1 VGQAVVEPAVVG
13 QQQQPGGVL
22 VEPSHRKHPRGNVD
36 QLEDD
41 PLARVV
47 AAGHIAP
54 GFVQGNVNHPMFRSD
69 QNAVHR
75 DPILLRVDLGA
86 ERVDHLTVHLDAS
99 GADKRFPTA
108 TRAHA
113 GRG

>member
-1 VGQAVVEPAVVG
+1 MEPAVVG
-13 QQQQPGGVL
+13 EQQQPGGIL

-36 QLEDD
+36 QLEDNA
-41 PLARVV
+41 LARVV

-54 GFVQGNVNHPMFRSD
+54 GLVQGDVNHPPFRHD
-69 QNAVHR
+69 RNTVHR

-86 ERVDHLTVHLDAS
+86 EFVDHPIVHLHAS
-99 GADKRFPTA
+99 GADKFFPT
-108 TRAHA
+108 TTGAHA